1 MAKNNYAAIIDNN
14 DTSASSI
21 SSIPALS
28 VFSDI
33 GASLDEQ
40 RPLLTNSTVDSSIC
54 SSVEVCFEEPSATIA
69 SAAINLSNTIL
80 GTGMLAMPAAL
91 ACVGLIPG
99 MFLIL
104 YAGATSGLGLYFLA
118 RCAGKV
124 GGRNASFSSLSKL
137 TWPKLGIFFDM
148 AIAIKC
154 FGVAISY
161 LIILGDLMP
170 QVIRSFFHHAEEV
183 ELLMDRRFWITLSII
198 TAVGPLSYLRKLD
211 SLKYTSLI
219 ALFAVAYLVIIVL
232 YHYISPNFPPPPPEA
247 IEYFRFSTK
256 IFSQL
261 PVFIFAFTCHQNIF
275 SVHNELQD
283 NSERSIIKVIFS
295 SIGSAAFIYEV
306 VAVLGYLSFGKDVLG
321 NIILMYPQSYF
332 VAYGRLAIVI
342 LVIFSY
348 PLQAHPCRA
357 SIDKIIDSFHRQKQL
372 PQQQDAVIVNH
383 TKRHLI
389 VTTCIVVATYL
400 VAITISQLDLVLSFV
415 GSTGSTTI
423 SFILPGFFYLKL
435 FKQDGWNWKRC
446 VALFLVV
453 YGFLVMSI
461 CLTFNIKRLL

>member
-1 MAKNNYAAIIDNN
+1 MSKYQTMIEPI

-21 SSIPALS
+21 SSVPALS
-28 VFSDI
+28 IFSDI

-40 RPLLTNSTVDSSIC
+40 RPLLTNTTQGSSLYTTEIC
-54 SSVEVCFEEPSATIA
+54 EEEPSATMA
-69 SAAINLSNTIL
+69 SASINLSNTIL

-91 ACVGLIPG
+91 ASVGLIPG
-99 MFLIL
+99 MFIIL
-104 YAGATSGLGLYFLA
+104 YAGITSAMGLYFLA
-118 RCAGKV
+118 RCAEKV

-137 TWPKLGIFFDM
+137 TWPKLGIFFDA

-170 QVIRSFFHHAEEV
+170 QVIRSFFHNAENNEI
-183 ELLMDRRFWITLSII
+183 LMDRRFWITLSIFS
-198 TAVGPLSYLRKLD
+198 AVGPLSYLRKLD

-219 ALFAVAYLVIIVL
+219 ALFAVAYLVVIVV
-232 YHYISPNFPPPPPEA
+232 YHFITPNFPPPPPES
-247 IEYFRFSTK
+247 IEYFHLTTK

-275 SVHNELQD
+275 SVYNELRD
-283 NSERSIIKVIFS
+283 NSERSIIKVIFT
-295 SIGSAAFIYEV
+295 SIGSAGFIYEL

-321 NIILMYPQSYF
+321 NIILEYPQSYF

-357 SIDKIIDSFHRQKQL
+357 SLDKIIDTIHPKEFEGIPTS
-372 PQQQDAVIVNH
+372 
-383 TKRHLI
+383 TKRHVIMTSCII
-389 VTTCIVVATYL
+389 VLSYF

-423 SFILPGFFYLKL
+423 SFILPGLFYFRLYNHDK
-435 FKQDGWNWKRC
+435 WHWKRI
-446 VALFLVV
+446 VALFLTI
-453 YGFLVMSI
+453 YGVLVMTV